1 MRRRMGRL
9 ILVANR
15 LPVSV
20 DLSDGQVNVHDS
32 AGGLATGMRGLSM
45 AEQTSWVGWPGGSPS
60 NDEQRARLDQ
70 KLAEHSATPVYLSAQ
85 EAERFYEGMSN
96 SVIWPL
102 FHYLVDRLPLFVR
115 DFEEY
120 RAVNERFA
128 DAVCARASEEDLIWI
143 HDYHLLL
150 LPQILRERLPRA
162 RIGFFLHIPFPSSEI
177 FRLLPHREEL
187 LAGMLGADLI
197 GFHTFSYA
205 RHFSSALLGNLGVE
219 PELDRV
225 DVDGRNVSIGVFP
238 MGIDVP
244 LFERLAAS
252 PDLPERVSALR
263 RAQNVERLILGVDR
277 LDYTKGIPRKLL
289 AMERLL
295 ERSPQYRGKVRLLQ
309 IAVPS
314 RENVAEYKTLRADV
328 EGLVGRINGSS
339 GSLHDAPIHYLYQPV
354 AQNELVAS
362 YRAAEIML
370 VTPLRDGMNLVAK
383 EYVASRIDGDGV
395 LVLSELAGAASELGE
410 ALTVNPYDVENLALT
425 LDRALTMP
433 ETERRE
439 RMTALRDKVRAR
451 PVELWARQFVSALV
465 ADERTPEPRDLR
477 QNTRELDALARE
489 LATRSEV
496 LLTLDYDGTLVKIT
510 SNPERARPDSALR
523 ELLVALAEMPRVQV
537 CIVSGRSQPSLA
549 AWFGELAID
558 LVAEHGVW
566 SKRAR
571 DSDWQCHID
580 PNTLGW
586 LADAKRIL
594 QTYAERAPGAFLEEK
609 TAGLAWHY
617 RLVDPYLGLA
627 LARELR
633 VHLVRHFAQAP
644 VSILA
649 GRKVIEMRPHG
660 IDKGSAVRDS
670 LGLFHRELA
679 IAAAGDD
686 RTDED
691 LFAALPENSLSLCA
705 GTLATRARYRVS
717 GPEQVRRFLR
727 SFAEARKA
735 SAIAIDRHQQSL

>member
-1 MRRRMGRL
+1 MGRL

-32 AGGLATGMRGLSM
+32 AGGLATGMRGLNKQ
-45 AEQTSWVGWPGGSPS
+45 ARTSWVGWPGGNPS
-60 NDEQRARLDQ
+60 SDEQRIVLEQ
-70 KLAEHSATPVYLSAQ
+70 KLAEHSATPVYLSVQ
-85 EAERFYEGMSN
+85 EAERFYEGVSN

-102 FHYLVDRLPLFVR
+102 FHYLVDRLPLFVQ

-128 DAVCARASEEDLIWI
+128 DVVCTQASEEDLIWI

-150 LPQILRERLPRA
+150 LPGILRQRLPRA

-187 LAGMLGADLI
+187 LSGMLGADLI

-205 RHFSSALLGNLGVE
+205 RHFSSALLGTLGIE

-225 DVDGRNVSIGVFP
+225 DVDGRNVAIGAFP
-238 MGIDVP
+238 MGIDVAT
-244 LFERLAAS
+244 FEQLAAGA
-252 PDLPERVSALR
+252 DFPERVAALR

-289 AMERLL
+289 AVERLL

-314 RENVAEYKTLRADV
+314 RENVAEYKSLRADV

-339 GSLHDAPIHYLYQPV
+339 GSLHDAPIHYLYQPI
-354 AQNELVAS
+354 AQAELVAS
-362 YRAAEIML
+362 YRAAEVML

-410 ALTVNPYDVENLALT
+410 ALLVNPYDVESLALA

-433 ETERRE
+433 EAERRE
-439 RMTALRDKVRAR
+439 RMGALREKVRAR
-451 PVELWARQFVSALV
+451 PVELWARQFVTALEGR
-465 ADERTPEPRDLR
+465 ERTPEPRDLR
-477 QNTRELDALARE
+477 RDTRGLDALARE
-489 LATRSEV
+489 LATRKQV
-496 LLTLDYDGTLVKIT
+496 LFALDYDGTLVKIAN
-510 SNPERARPDSALR
+510 NPDLARPDAALR
-523 ELLVALAEMPRVQV
+523 ELLTLLADMRQV
-537 CIVSGRSQPSLA
+537 EVCVVSGRARSSLDE
-549 AWFGELAID
+549 WFGELPVH

-566 SKRAR
+566 TKRAR
-571 DSDWQCHID
+571 SDDWQCHID
-580 PNTLGW
+580 PSTLGW
-586 LADAKRIL
+586 LPDAKHIL
-594 QTYAERAPGAFLEEK
+594 ETYAERAPGALVEEK
-609 TAGLAWHY
+609 TAGFSWHY

-644 VSILA
+644 VSVLE
-649 GRKVIEMRPHG
+649 GRKVLEMRSLG
-660 IDKGSAVRDS
+660 IDKGTAVRDA
-670 LGLFHRELA
+670 LGLFRPDLA

-691 LFAALPENSLSLCA
+691 LFAALPEDSISLCA
-705 GTLATRARYRVS
+705 GALATRARYRVS
-717 GPEQVRRFLR
+717 GPEPVRRFLR

-735 SAIAIDRHQQSL
+735 LGS

>member
-1 MRRRMGRL
+1 MSRL

-15 LPVSV
+15 LPVSL
-20 DLSDGQVNVHDS
+20 DLSGGEVKVLDS
-32 AGGLATGMRGLSM
+32 AGGLATGMRGLSKQ
-45 AEQTSWVGWPGGSPS
+45 ERTSWVGWPGGTPS
-60 NDEQRARLDQ
+60 SDEQRAELDR

-102 FHYLVDRLPLFVR
+102 FHYLVDRMPLFVR
-115 DFEEY
+115 DFDEY

-128 DAVCARASEEDLIWI
+128 DCVCEQASEDDLIWI

-150 LPQILRERLPRA
+150 LPKILRDRLPRA

-187 LAGMLGADLI
+187 LRGMLGANLI
-197 GFHTFSYA
+197 GFHTYGYA
-205 RHFSSALLGNLGVE
+205 RHFADALLGNLGIE

-225 DVDGRNVSIGVFP
+225 DVEGRNVSIGVFP
-238 MGIDVP
+238 MGIDVAT
-244 LFERLAAS
+244 FERVANS
-252 PDLPERVSALR
+252 PELPERVAELR
-263 RAQNVERLILGVDR
+263 RAQGVERLILGVDR

-309 IAVPS
+309 VAVPS
-314 RENVAEYKTLRADV
+314 RENVAEYKSLRADV

-339 GSLHDAPIHYLYQPV
+339 GSLHDAPIHYLYQPLS
-354 AQNELVAS
+354 QEQLIAS
-362 YRAAEIML
+362 YRAADVMV

-383 EYVASRIDGDGV
+383 EYIAARTDGDGV

-410 ALTVNPYDVENLALT
+410 ALTVNPYDVESLALS
-425 LDRALTMP
+425 LERALSMP
-433 ETERRE
+433 EAERRE
-439 RMTALRDKVRAR
+439 RMTALREKVRAR
-451 PVELWARQFVSALV
+451 PVELWAQSFVDQLDAG
-465 ADERTPEPRDLR
+465 ERAPEPLDLR
-477 QNTRELDALARE
+477 RNPGELDNQAQRLAQRQ
-489 LATRSEV
+489 EV
-496 LLTLDYDGTLVKIT
+496 LFALDYDGTLVPIAR
-510 SNPERARPDSALR
+510 NPDLARPDSALR
-523 ELLVALAEMPRVQV
+523 ELLAMLTALPGVTV
-537 CIVSGRSQPSLA
+537 CVVSGRAQSSLA
-549 AWFGELAID
+549 AWLGDLPID

-566 SKRAR
+566 SKRAGA
-571 DSDWQCHID
+571 DAGDWKCHID
-580 PNTLGW
+580 PTALGW
-586 LADAKRIL
+586 IGDAKSIL
-594 QTYAERAPGAFLEEK
+594 QTYVERAPGALLEEK

-649 GRKVIEMRPHG
+649 GRKVIEMRPQG
-660 IDKGSAVRDS
+660 IDKGSAIRDS
-670 LGLFHRELA
+670 LGLFRPELTL
-679 IAAAGDD
+679 AAAGDD

-691 LFAALPENSLSLCA
+691 LFAVLPEDSISLCA

-717 GPEQVRRFLR
+717 GPDQVRRFLR
-727 SFAEARKA
+727 AFVDARKGRA
-735 SAIAIDRHQQSL
+735 A

>member
-1 MRRRMGRL
+1 MGRL

-15 LPVSV
+15 LPVSL
-20 DLSDGQVNVHDS
+20 DLSDGQVNVQDS
-32 AGGLATGMRGLSM
+32 SGGLATGMRGLGQQ
-45 AEQTSWVGWPGGSPS
+45 EQTSWIGWPGGMPS
-60 NDEQRARLDQ
+60 NDEQRAELDR
-70 KLAEHSATPVYLSAQ
+70 KLAEHSATPVYLSTQ

-115 DFEEY
+115 DYDEY
-120 RAVNERFA
+120 RAVNQRFA
-128 DAVCARASEEDLIWI
+128 DIVCEQATEDDSIWI

-150 LPQILRERLPRA
+150 LPQLLRERLPRA

-187 LAGMLGADLI
+187 LRGMLGASVI

-205 RHFSSALLGNLGVE
+205 RHFSNALLGNLGVE

-225 DVDGRNVSIGVFP
+225 DVDGRNVSIGAFP
-238 MGIDVP
+238 MGIDVAS
-244 LFERLAAS
+244 FERLAAD
-252 PDLPERVSALR
+252 PELPERVAALR

-314 RENVAEYKTLRADV
+314 RENVAEYKSLRADV

-354 AQNELVAS
+354 AQAELVAS

-410 ALTVNPYDVENLALT
+410 ALTVNPYDVESLALT

-433 ETERRE
+433 EVERRE
-439 RMTALRDKVRAR
+439 RMAALRDKVRAR
-451 PVELWARQFVSALV
+451 PVELWAQQFVSALESN
-465 ADERTPEPRDLR
+465 ERTPEPRDLR
-477 QNTRELDALARE
+477 ASSQELDALARD
-489 LATRSEV
+489 LATRKKV
-496 LLTLDYDGTLVKIT
+496 LLALDYDGTLVKIS
-510 SNPERARPDSALR
+510 SNPERARPDASLR
-523 ELLVALAEMPRVQV
+523 ELLVVLAELPNVEV
-537 CIVSGRSQPSLA
+537 CIVSGRTQSSLA
-549 AWFGELAID
+549 AWFGELPIH

-566 SKRAR
+566 SKRAGAL
-571 DSDWQCHID
+571 DWDCHID
-580 PNTLGW
+580 PSTLGW
-586 LADAKRIL
+586 LAEAKNIL
-594 QTYAERAPGAFLEEK
+594 QTYVERAPGAFLEEK
-609 TAGLAWHY
+609 TAGLSWHY

-633 VHLVRHFAQAP
+633 VHLVRYFAQAP
-644 VSILA
+644 VSVLA
-649 GRKVIEMRPHG
+649 GRKVIELRPHG
-660 IDKGSAVRDS
+660 IDKGTAIRDS
-670 LGLFHRELA
+670 LGLLRQDVSA
-679 IAAAGDD
+679 AAAGDD

-691 LFAALPENSLSLCA
+691 LFAVLPEDSISLCA
-705 GTLATRARYRVS
+705 GTLTTRAGYRVT
-717 GPEQVRRFLR
+717 GPDQVRRFLR
-727 SFAEARKA
+727 TFAEAR
-735 SAIAIDRHQQSL
+735 SLRHTG

>member
-1 MRRRMGRL
+1 MAVRMGRL

-15 LPVSV
+15 LPVSL
-20 DLSDGQVNVHDS
+20 DLSDGQVKVQDS
-32 AGGLATGMRGLSM
+32 AGGLATGMRGLGKQ
-45 AEQTSWVGWPGGSPS
+45 EQTSWVGWPGGMPS
-60 NDEQRARLDQ
+60 SDEQRAEVDR
-70 KLAEHSATPVYLSAQ
+70 KLAEHSSTPVYLSSQ

-102 FHYLVDRLPLFVR
+102 FHYLVDRMPLFVR
-115 DFEEY
+115 NYDEY
-120 RAVNERFA
+120 RAVNQRFA
-128 DAVCARASEEDLIWI
+128 DIVCERATEDDSIWI

-150 LPQILRERLPRA
+150 LPQLIRERLPRA

-177 FRLLPHREEL
+177 FRLLPHREDL
-187 LAGMLGADLI
+187 LRGMLGSSVI

-205 RHFSSALLGNLGVE
+205 RHFSNALLGNLGIE

-238 MGIDVP
+238 MGIDVAA
-244 LFERLAAS
+244 FERLAAA
-252 PDLPERVSALR
+252 PELPERISALR
-263 RAQNVERLILGVDR
+263 RAQNVEQLILGVDR

-314 RENVAEYKTLRADV
+314 RENVAEYKSLRADV

-354 AQNELVAS
+354 AQTELVAS
-362 YRAAEIML
+362 YRAAEIMA

-410 ALTVNPYDVENLALT
+410 ALTVNPYDVESLAST

-439 RMTALRDKVRAR
+439 RMAALRDKVRAR
-451 PVELWARQFVSALV
+451 PVELWARQFVTALES
-465 ADERTPEPRDLR
+465 DERTTEPRDLR
-477 QNTRELDALARE
+477 SNSAELDALARE
-489 LATRSEV
+489 LATRQEV
-496 LLTLDYDGTLVKIT
+496 LLALDYDGTLVKIT
-510 SNPERARPDSALR
+510 SNPERARPDGTLR
-523 ELLVALAEMPRVQV
+523 ELLTMLAAMPGVEV
-537 CIVSGRSQPSLA
+537 CIVSGRTQSSLA
-549 AWFGELAID
+549 AWFGELSID

-566 SKRAR
+566 SKRANEP
-571 DSDWQCHID
+571 DWKCHIE
-580 PNTLGW
+580 PSALGW
-586 LADAKRIL
+586 LPEAKNIL
-594 QTYAERAPGAFLEEK
+594 QTYVERAPGAFVEEK
-609 TAGLAWHY
+609 TAGLSWHY

-633 VHLVRHFAQAP
+633 VHLIRYFAQAP
-644 VSILA
+644 VSVLA
-649 GRKVIEMRPHG
+649 GRKVIELRPHG
-660 IDKGSAVRDS
+660 IDKGSAIRDS
-670 LGLFHRELA
+670 LGLLRQNVSV
-679 IAAAGDD
+679 AAAGDD

-691 LFAALPENSLSLCA
+691 LFAVLPEGSLSLCA
-705 GTLATRARYRVS
+705 GTLATRAGCRVS
-717 GPEQVRRFLR
+717 GPDQVRRFLR
-727 SFAEARKA
+727 VFALARESRKRLTRLQR
-735 SAIAIDRHQQSL
+735 ID

>member
-1 MRRRMGRL
+1 MGLAMSRL

-15 LPVSV
+15 LPVSL
-20 DLSDGQVNVHDS
+20 DLSDGQVKVQDS
-32 AGGLATGMRGLSM
+32 AGGLATGMRGLSKQ
-45 AEQTSWVGWPGGSPS
+45 EQTSWVGWPGGTPS
-60 NDEQRARLDQ
+60 SDEQRAQLDR

-102 FHYLVDRLPLFVR
+102 FHYLVDRVPLFVR
-115 DFEEY
+115 DFDEY

-128 DAVCARASEEDLIWI
+128 DCVCAQANEDDLIWI

-150 LPQILRERLPRA
+150 LPKILRDRLPRA

-187 LAGMLGADLI
+187 LRGMLGANLI
-197 GFHTFSYA
+197 GFHTFGYA
-205 RHFSSALLGNLGVE
+205 RHFSDALLGNLGIE

-225 DVDGRNVSIGVFP
+225 DVEGRSVSIGVFP
-238 MGIDVP
+238 MGIDVDT
-244 LFERLAAS
+244 FERLANS
-252 PDLPERVSALR
+252 PELPERVSELR
-263 RAQNVERLILGVDR
+263 RAQGVEQLILGVDR

-314 RENVAEYKTLRADV
+314 RENVAEYKSLRADV

-339 GSLHDAPIHYLYQPV
+339 GSLHDAPIHYLYKPLSQD
-354 AQNELVAS
+354 ELVAS
-362 YRAAEIML
+362 YRAADVMV

-383 EYVASRIDGDGV
+383 EYIAARTDGDGV

-410 ALTVNPYDVENLALT
+410 ALTVNPYDVESLAVSLE
-425 LDRALTMP
+425 RALSMP
-433 ETERRE
+433 EAERRE
-439 RMTALRDKVRAR
+439 RMSALRDKVRAR
-451 PVELWARQFVSALV
+451 PVELWAQGFVDKLEAG
-465 ADERTPEPRDLR
+465 ERAPEPRDLR
-477 QNTRELDALARE
+477 RDPAELDALAER
-489 LATRSEV
+489 LAQRAEV
-496 LLTLDYDGTLVKIT
+496 LFALDYDGTLVPIAR
-510 SNPERARPDSALR
+510 NPDLARPDAALR
-523 ELLVALAEMPRVQV
+523 ELLAMLAGMSGVEV
-537 CIVSGRSQPSLA
+537 CVVSGRAQSSLS
-549 AWFGELAID
+549 AWLGDLPID

-566 SKRAR
+566 SKRAG
-571 DSDWQCHID
+571 SDAGDWKCHID
-580 PNTLGW
+580 PTSLGW
-586 LADAKRIL
+586 IDDAKRIL
-594 QTYAERAPGAFLEEK
+594 QTYVERAPGALLEEK

-649 GRKVIEMRPHG
+649 GRKVIEMRPQG
-660 IDKGSAVRDS
+660 IDKGSAIRDS
-670 LGLFHRELA
+670 LGLFRPELA
-679 IAAAGDD
+679 FAAAGDD

-691 LFAALPENSLSLCA
+691 LFAALPEDSISLCA
-705 GTLATRARYRVS
+705 GTLATRARYRVT
-717 GPEQVRRFLR
+717 GPEQIRRFLR
-727 SFAEARKA
+727 GFVQARKA
-735 SAIAIDRHQQSL
+735 RAA

>member
-1 MRRRMGRL
+1 MGRL

-20 DLSDGQVNVHDS
+20 DLSDGHVNVQDS
-32 AGGLATGMRGLSM
+32 AGGLATGMRGLSKQ
-45 AEQTSWVGWPGGSPS
+45 EQTSWIGWPGGMPD
-60 NDEQRARLDQ
+60 NDEQRAELER
-70 KLAEHSATPVYLSAQ
+70 KLSEHSARPVYLSTQ

-102 FHYLVDRLPLFVR
+102 FHYLVDRLPLFVQN
-115 DFEEY
+115 FAEY

-128 DAVCARASEEDLIWI
+128 DVVCAQATEDDSIWI

-150 LPQILRERLPRA
+150 LPQLLRERLPRA

-187 LAGMLGADLI
+187 LNGMLGASVI
-197 GFHTFSYA
+197 GFHTFAYA
-205 RHFSSALLGNLGVE
+205 RHFSNALLGNLGIE

-238 MGIDVP
+238 MGIDVAA
-244 LFERLAAS
+244 FERLAAD
-252 PDLPERVSALR
+252 PELPERISALR
-263 RAQNVERLILGVDR
+263 RAQNVEQLILGVDR

-314 RENVAEYKTLRADV
+314 RENVAEYKSLRADV

-354 AQNELVAS
+354 AQTELVAS
-362 YRAAEIML
+362 YRAAEIMA

-410 ALTVNPYDVENLALT
+410 ALTVNPYDVESLAST

-439 RMTALRDKVRAR
+439 RMAALRDKVRAR
-451 PVELWARQFVSALV
+451 PVQLWARQFVSTLESDQRSA
-465 ADERTPEPRDLR
+465 EPRDLR
-477 QNTRELDALARE
+477 SNSAQLDALARE
-489 LATRSEV
+489 LATRTEV
-496 LLTLDYDGTLVKIT
+496 LLALDYDGTLVKIT
-510 SNPERARPDSALR
+510 GNPERARPDGALR
-523 ELLVALAEMPRVQV
+523 ELLAVLAAMRGVEV
-537 CIVSGRSQPSLA
+537 CIVSGRTMSSLA
-549 AWFGELAID
+549 AWFNELPLA

-566 SKRAR
+566 SKKANEP
-571 DSDWQCHID
+571 DWKCHID
-580 PNTLGW
+580 PSALGW
-586 LADAKRIL
+586 LPEAKNIL
-594 QTYAERAPGAFLEEK
+594 QTYVERAPGAFVEEK
-609 TAGLAWHY
+609 TAGLSWHY

-633 VHLVRHFAQAP
+633 VHLVRYFAQAP
-644 VSILA
+644 VSVLA
-649 GRKVIEMRPHG
+649 GRKVIELRPHG
-660 IDKGSAVRDS
+660 IDKGSAIRDS
-670 LGLFHRELA
+670 LGLLRQNVSV
-679 IAAAGDD
+679 AAAGDD

-691 LFAALPENSLSLCA
+691 LFAVLPEGSLSLCA
-705 GTLATRARYRVS
+705 GTLATRAGYRVS
-717 GPEQVRRFLR
+717 GPDQVRRFLR
-727 SFAEARKA
+727 IFAEARKA
-735 SAIAIDRHQQSL
+735 GNG

>member
-1 MRRRMGRL
+1 MSRL

-20 DLSDGQVNVHDS
+20 DLSDGEVRVQDS
-32 AGGLATGMRGLSM
+32 AGGLATGMRGLSKQ
-45 AEQTSWVGWPGGSPS
+45 ERTSWIGWPGGTPGT
-60 NDEQRARLDQ
+60 DEQRALLDQ

-102 FHYLVDRLPLFVR
+102 FHYLVDRIPLFVR
-115 DFEEY
+115 DFDEY

-128 DAVCARASEEDLIWI
+128 DAVCAQAGEDDLIWI

-187 LAGMLGADLI
+187 LRGMLGANLI
-197 GFHTFSYA
+197 GFHTFGYA
-205 RHFSSALLGNLGVE
+205 RHFSDALLGNLGIE

-244 LFERLAAS
+244 TFERLANG
-252 PDLPERVSALR
+252 PGLPERVAELR
-263 RAQNVERLILGVDR
+263 RAQGVQQLLLGVDR

-314 RENVAEYKTLRADV
+314 RENVAEYKNLRADV

-354 AQNELVAS
+354 KQDDLVAS
-362 YRAAEIML
+362 YRAAELMV

-383 EYVASRIDGDGV
+383 EYVAARTDGDGV

-410 ALTVNPYDVENLALT
+410 ALTVNPYDVESMAVG
-425 LDRALTMP
+425 LDRGLSMP
-433 ETERRE
+433 EAERRE
-439 RMTALRDKVRAR
+439 RMSALREKVRAR
-451 PVELWARQFVSALV
+451 PIELWAQQFVDTLEAGQRGS
-465 ADERTPEPRDLR
+465 EPIDLR
-477 QNTRELDALARE
+477 HAPAELDALAE
-489 LATRSEV
+489 QLATRSEV
-496 LLTLDYDGTLVKIT
+496 LLALDYDGTLVPIVR
-510 SNPERARPDSALR
+510 NPELARPDAALR
-523 ELLVALAEMPRVQV
+523 ELLTMLARSEGVQV
-537 CIVSGRSQPSLA
+537 CVISGRAQSSLG
-549 AWFGELAID
+549 AWLGDLPLD

-566 SKRAR
+566 SKRA
-571 DSDWQCHID
+571 DEDAWKCHID
-580 PNTLGW
+580 PNALDWIG
-586 LADAKRIL
+586 DAKKIL
-594 QTYAERAPGAFLEEK
+594 LTYAERAPGAFLEEK

-617 RLVDPYLGLA
+617 RLVDPYLGVA

-633 VHLVRHFAQAP
+633 LHLIRHFAQAP

-649 GRKVIEMRPHG
+649 GRKVIELRPQG

-670 LGLFHRELA
+670 LGLLRPNLA
-679 IAAAGDD
+679 CVAAGDD

-691 LFAALPENSLSLCA
+691 LFAALPEGSLSLCA
-705 GTLATRARYRVS
+705 GTLATRAGYRVT
-717 GPEQVRRFLR
+717 GPDQIRRFLR
-727 SFAEARKA
+727 KFLESRRAQAA
-735 SAIAIDRHQQSL
+735 

>member
-1 MRRRMGRL
+1 MGRL

-15 LPVSV
+15 LPVSL
-20 DLSDGQVNVHDS
+20 DSSSGQVEVQDS
-32 AGGLATGMRGLSM
+32 AGGLATGMRGLSRK
-45 AEQTSWVGWPGGSPS
+45 EQTAWVGWPGSSPS
-60 NDEQRARLDQ
+60 DDEQRAEFDR
-70 KLAEHSATPVYLSAQ
+70 KLAEHSATAVYLSAQ

-120 RAVNERFA
+120 RAVNARFA
-128 DAVCARASEEDLIWI
+128 DVVCAQASEEDLIWI

-150 LPQILRERLPRA
+150 LPEMLRARLPRA

-177 FRLLPHREEL
+177 FRLLPHREQIL
-187 LAGMLGADLI
+187 CGLLGADLI

-205 RHFSSALLGNLGVE
+205 RHFSNALLGNLGIE
-219 PELDRV
+219 PEFDRV
-225 DVDGRNVSIGVFP
+225 EVDGRTVSIRVFP
-238 MGIDVP
+238 MGIDARA
-244 LFERLAAS
+244 FERAARS
-252 PDLPERVSALR
+252 PELPERVAALR
-263 RAQNVERLILGVDR
+263 RAQNVEHLILRVDR

-314 RENVAEYKTLRADV
+314 RENVAEYKSLRSEV
-328 EGLVGRINGSS
+328 ESLVGRINGSS
-339 GSLHDAPIHYLYQPV
+339 GSLHDAPIHYLYQAV
-354 AQNELVAS
+354 APAELVAS

-383 EYVASRIDGDGV
+383 EYVAARVDGDGV

-410 ALTVNPYDVENLALT
+410 ALTVNPYDVESLALN

-433 ETERRE
+433 ESERRE
-439 RMTALRDKVRAR
+439 RMTALRAKVCAR
-451 PVELWARQFVSALV
+451 PVELWAEEFVTALEGG
-465 ADERTPEPRDLR
+465 ERAPEPRDLR
-477 QNTRELDALARE
+477 QDSEELERLARE
-489 LATRSEV
+489 LSTRAEV
-496 LLTLDYDGTLVKIT
+496 LFALDYDGTLVKIAQ
-510 SNPERARPDSALR
+510 SPDLARPDAALC
-523 ELLVALAEMPRVQV
+523 ELLRMLAETPGVEV
-537 CIVSGRSQPSLA
+537 CVVSGRVQASLSK
-549 AWFGELAID
+549 WFGELPIN

-571 DSDWQCHID
+571 SQVWQCHID
-580 PNTLGW
+580 RDSLTW
-586 LADAKRIL
+586 LADAKHVL
-594 QTYAERAPGAFLEEK
+594 QTYAARAPGAFVEEK

-617 RLVDPYLGLA
+617 RLVDRHLGLA

-649 GRKVIEMRPHG
+649 GRKVVEIRPHG

-670 LGLFHRELA
+670 LGLFQRNPS

-691 LFAALPENSLSLCA
+691 LFALLPEDSVSLCA
-705 GTLATRARYRVS
+705 GTLPTRARYRVS
-717 GPEQVRRFLR
+717 GPEQVRHFLH
-727 SFAEARKA
+727 SFLAART
-735 SAIAIDRHQQSL
+735 SAPSPQTATQTL

>member
-1 MRRRMGRL
+1 MGFGMSRL

-15 LPVSV
+15 LPVSL
-20 DLSDGQVNVHDS
+20 DLSDGEVKIQDS
-32 AGGLATGMRGLSM
+32 AGGLATGMRGLSKQ
-45 AEQTSWVGWPGGSPS
+45 EQTSWVGWPGATPS
-60 NDEQRARLDQ
+60 TDEQRALIDR

-85 EAERFYEGMSN
+85 ESERFYEGMSN

-115 DFEEY
+115 DFDDY

-128 DAVCARASEEDLIWI
+128 DAVCAQASEEDSIWI

-150 LPQILRERLPRA
+150 LPKILRERLPRA

-187 LAGMLGADLI
+187 LRGMLGANLI
-197 GFHTFSYA
+197 GFHTFGYA
-205 RHFSSALLGNLGVE
+205 RHFSDAVLGNLGIE
-219 PELDRV
+219 PELDRI
-225 DVDGRNVSIGVFP
+225 DVEGRNVSIGAFP

-244 LFERLAAS
+244 TFERLADS
-252 PDLPERVSALR
+252 PELPDRVAELR
-263 RAQNVERLILGVDR
+263 RAQGVEQLILGVDR

-309 IAVPS
+309 VAVPS
-314 RENVAEYKTLRADV
+314 RENVAEYKSLRADV

-339 GSLHDAPIHYLYQPV
+339 GSLHDAPIHYLYKPLSPE
-354 AQNELVAS
+354 ELVAS
-362 YRAAEIML
+362 YRAADVMV

-383 EYVASRIDGDGV
+383 EYVASRTDGDGV

-410 ALTVNPYDVENLALT
+410 ALTVNPYDVESLAAS
-425 LDRALTMP
+425 LDRALSMP
-433 ETERRE
+433 ELERRE
-439 RMTALRDKVRAR
+439 RMSALRDKVRAR
-451 PVELWARQFVSALV
+451 PVELWARSFVETLEA
-465 ADERTPEPRDLR
+465 AERIPEPRDVR
-477 QNTRELDALARE
+477 RDSAELEALAER
-489 LATRSEV
+489 LAARPNV
-496 LLTLDYDGTLVKIT
+496 LLALDYDGTLVPIFR
-510 SNPERARPDSALR
+510 NPDLARPDAALR
-523 ELLVALAEMPRVQV
+523 ELLGMLAGMQGVEV
-537 CIVSGRSQPSLA
+537 CVVSGRAKPSLA
-549 AWFGELAID
+549 AWLGEFPID

-566 SKRAR
+566 SKRALA
-571 DSDWQCHID
+571 SDWECHID
-580 PNTLGW
+580 PGTLGW
-586 LADAKRIL
+586 LGDAKRIL
-594 QTYAERAPGAFLEEK
+594 QTYVERAPGAFLEEK

-649 GRKVIEMRPHG
+649 GRKVIELRPQG
-660 IDKGSAVRDS
+660 IDKGTAVRTS
-670 LGLFHRELA
+670 LGLFRPEVT

-691 LFAALPENSLSLCA
+691 LFAVLPEGSISLCA
-705 GTLATRARYRVS
+705 GTLATRAGYRVT
-717 GPEQVRRFLR
+717 GPEQIRRFLWR
-727 SFAEARKA
+727 FVEARKA
-735 SAIAIDRHQQSL
+735 QAAA

>member
-1 MRRRMGRL
+1 MSRL

-15 LPVSV
+15 LPVSL
-20 DLSDGQVNVHDS
+20 DLSGGQVKIQDS
-32 AGGLATGMRGLSM
+32 VGGLATGMRGLSKQ
-45 AEQTSWVGWPGGSPS
+45 EQTSWVGWPGGTPGS
-60 NDEQRARLDQ
+60 DDQRAELDQ
-70 KLAEHSATPVYLSAQ
+70 KLAEHSATPVYLSGQ

-102 FHYLVDRLPLFVR
+102 FHYLIDRVPLFVR
-115 DFEEY
+115 DIDEY

-128 DAVCARASEEDLIWI
+128 DAVCAQAGEDDLIWI

-150 LPQILRERLPRA
+150 LPKILRERLPRA

-177 FRLLPHREEL
+177 FRLLPHREDL
-187 LAGMLGADLI
+187 LRGMLGANLI
-197 GFHTFSYA
+197 GFHTYGYA
-205 RHFSSALLGNLGVE
+205 RHFADALLGNLGIE

-225 DVDGRNVSIGVFP
+225 DVEGRNVSIGVFP
-238 MGIDVP
+238 MGIDVAT
-244 LFERLAAS
+244 FERLANS
-252 PDLPERVSALR
+252 PELPERVRALR
-263 RAQNVERLILGVDR
+263 RAQGVEQLILGVDR

-295 ERSPQYRGKVRLLQ
+295 ERSPHYRGKVRLLQ

-314 RENVAEYKTLRADV
+314 RENVAEYKSLRADV

-339 GSLHDAPIHYLYQPV
+339 GSLHDAPIHYLYKPLSQD
-354 AQNELVAS
+354 ELVAS
-362 YRAAEIML
+362 YRAAEIMV

-383 EYVASRIDGDGV
+383 EYVASRTDGDGV

-410 ALTVNPYDVENLALT
+410 AVTVNPYDVESLAVS
-425 LDRALTMP
+425 LDRALSMP
-433 ETERRE
+433 EAERRE
-439 RMTALRDKVRAR
+439 RMSALRDKVRAR
-451 PVELWARQFVSALV
+451 PVELWAQSFVDKLEGG
-465 ADERTPEPRDLR
+465 EREPEPRDLR
-477 QNTRELDALARE
+477 HDSAELEALAQR
-489 LATRSEV
+489 LATRDQV
-496 LLTLDYDGTLVKIT
+496 LLALDYDGTLVPIVR
-510 SNPERARPDSALR
+510 NPDLARPDAALR
-523 ELLVALAEMPRVQV
+523 EVLAMLASMPGVEV
-537 CIVSGRSQPSLA
+537 CVVSGRAQSSLG
-549 AWFGELAID
+549 AWLGDLPID

-566 SKRAR
+566 SKRAHSN
-571 DSDWQCHID
+571 SDAWKCHID
-580 PNTLGW
+580 PNALDWIG
-586 LADAKRIL
+586 DAKSIL
-594 QTYAERAPGAFLEEK
+594 ETYVERAPGAFLEEK

-617 RLVDPYLGLA
+617 RLVDPYLGVA

-649 GRKVIEMRPHG
+649 GRKVLEMRPQG

-670 LGLFHRELA
+670 LGLFRADLA

-691 LFAALPENSLSLCA
+691 LFAALPEGSISICA
-705 GTLATRARYRVS
+705 GTLATRARYRVT

-735 SAIAIDRHQQSL
+735 RLA